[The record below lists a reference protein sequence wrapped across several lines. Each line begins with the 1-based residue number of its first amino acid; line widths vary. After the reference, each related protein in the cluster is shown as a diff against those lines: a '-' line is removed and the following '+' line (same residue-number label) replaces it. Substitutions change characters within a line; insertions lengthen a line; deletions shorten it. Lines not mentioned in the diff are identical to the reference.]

1 MTASIITVVNQKG
14 GAGKT
19 ILAMQLAGTI
29 ARRGKKVLVVDAD
42 PQATAMRWSASAP
55 ENRPFPAAVNGLS
68 AAGEMVHREVRKFV
82 DDYNVIIIDSPPAL
96 DSPVPESAL
105 LIADLAL
112 VPMRPLPAELWASV
126 AIRTL
131 IKRQHAVNDVLQ
143 ARIVVSDLEPRTR
156 LARNVLDKLSEFRIP
171 LMQTVLHHRIA
182 YPESMMLGCTVHD
195 LGSVAKAAITEV
207 EALTSEVLTLLE
219 EKA

>member
-19 ILAMQLAGTI
+19 ILAMQLAG
-29 ARRGKKVLVVDAD
+29 ALVRRGKKVLVVDAD
-42 PQATAMRWSASAP
+42 PQATATRWSTSAP

-68 AAGEMVHREVRKFV
+68 AAGEMVHREVRKFI
-82 DDYNVIIIDSPPAL
+82 DDYNFIIIDNPPAL
-96 DSPVPESAL
+96 NSPVPESAL

-131 IKRQHAVNDVLQ
+131 IERQRAVNDVLQ

-156 LARNVLDKLSEFRIP
+156 LARIVLDKLSEFRIP

-195 LGSVAKAAITEV
+195 LGSVAKAAISEV